1 MKVDLG
7 ATIHPAKAADLA
19 RAAEGAGYDALW
31 AAETNHDPFLACAL
45 AAASTDSIEIGTG
58 IAIAFART
66 PMTLASTAHDLQ
78 GLSSGRFVLG
88 LGSQIKPHIEHR
100 YSMPWSEPA
109 RRMREFVLALRAIWD
124 TWERGTPLT
133 FEGDFY
139 RHTLMTPMFT
149 PRPHGCGDPKV
160 FLAGVGPRMTEVAG
174 EVADGLICHGFSS
187 ERYLRERTLP
197 ALRRGCERAGRDPDD
212 VEIVAPGF
220 VVTGVDD
227 AAIEAAAAA
236 TRHQMAF
243 YGSTPAYRPVL
254 ELHGWGDLQPE
265 LHALSKRGEW
275 DAMGALISDEVLET
289 FAVVG
294 RPEEVGAELRR
305 RYADVASRVTSY
317 ERPHPDVAANAWSSV
332 AHALRQPAPET
343 EEPPAW
349 PTST

>member
-7 ATIHPAKAADLA
+7 ASIRAASATELA
-19 RAAEGAGYDALW
+19 RAAEAAGFDALW
-31 AAETNHDPFLACAL
+31 AAETNHDPFLSCAL
-45 AAASTDSIEIGTG
+45 AAAATESIEIGTG

-66 PMTLASTAHDLQ
+66 PMTLASAAHDLQ
-78 GLSSGRFVLG
+78 ELSGGRFVLG

-124 TWERGTPLT
+124 TWAHGTTLA
-133 FEGDFY
+133 FRGDFY

-149 PRPHGCGDPKV
+149 PRPHGFGDPKV

-174 EVADGLICHGFSS
+174 EVADGFICHGFSS
-187 ERYLRERTLP
+187 ERYLRECTLP
-197 ALRRGCERAGRDPDD
+197 ALRRGCDRAGRSLEDIE
-212 VEIVAPGF
+212 VVAPGF

-227 AAIEAAAAA
+227 AAIEEAAAA
-236 TRHQMAF
+236 TRRQMAF

-254 ELHGWGDLQPE
+254 DLHGWGDLQPE

-275 DAMGALISDEVLET
+275 SAMGGLITDEILET

-294 RPEEVGAELRR
+294 RPAEVGAELHR
-305 RYADVASRVTSY
+305 RYGDVASRVTSY
-317 ERPHPDVAANAWSSV
+317 EQPKPDAAANAWASV
-332 AHALRQPAPET
+332 ADALRQPA
-343 EEPPAW
+343 
-349 PTST
+349 